1 MNLKKNGIV
10 INKNMLDIFKKNEKF
25 LMLALDHRGSFK
37 KYVSKKDQDNVTD
50 GQIIDVK
57 KMIIDSVRDDMSGVL
72 IDPNWGIKAYT
83 NPDKPFLLCLER
95 TGYSEKEGERITEL
109 EYTAEELKK
118 FGASG
123 AKILLYFNP
132 EAKTCQS
139 QLNTAR
145 IAIDQ
150 CREAKLPLFLEIVTY
165 GNEDV
170 GKPRS
175 EWVLRSVGVFIEA
188 GIRPDVFKL
197 EYPGDEKSCQKIT
210 QMLGA
215 TPWILLTRGEPY
227 EVFAEQ
233 LKIAIKNGA
242 VGFLAGR
249 AIWQEIANCTDDEGR
264 KEFLHNIAKKR
275 FQEICR
281 IAGA

>member
-1 MNLKKNGIV
+1 
-10 INKNMLDIFKKNEKF
+10 MLDIFKNNGKF

-37 KYVSKKDQDNVTD
+37 KYVNKTNQESVSDDQV
-50 GQIIDVK
+50 IDVK
-57 KMIIDSVRDDMSGVL
+57 KLIIDSVREDMSGVL
-72 IDPNWGIKAYT
+72 IDPTWGVKAYI
-83 NPDKPFLLCLER
+83 NPNKPFLLCLEK
-95 TGYSEKEGERITEL
+95 TGYSENEGERITEL

-132 EAKTCQS
+132 EAKTS
-139 QLNTAR
+139 AIQLKTAKT
-145 IAIDQ
+145 ALAE
-150 CREAKLPLFLEIVTY
+150 CRESDMPLFLEIVTY
-165 GNEDV
+165 GNENS
-170 GKPRS
+170 GKTRS
-175 EWVLRSVGVFIEA
+175 EWVLRSVEA
-188 GIRPDVFKL
+188 FLKDGIVPDVFKL

-227 EVFAEQ
+227 KVFAEQ
-233 LKIAIKNGA
+233 LKIATKNGA

-249 AIWQEIANCTDDEGR
+249 AIWQEVADCKNDEER
-264 KEFLHNIAKKR
+264 KNFLNTVAKKR